1 MLITLVIVTIMVA
14 MVHSSSSRTRQQ
26 RLKKDCQKNLQAIY
40 VGLQIF
46 ANDHAGAFPV
56 VPGARTSEEPLAL
69 LVPRYTI
76 DTAPFICPGSQ
87 DKALPSAEPFAQRRI
102 SYAYLMGWRLAD
114 AREVLMADRMA
125 GVQPKTQG
133 EAVFSTTGKSPGN
146 NHDKYGG
153 NFLFGDGR
161 CEMSSAVAPFVIGG
175 AEGVVLLNPKP

>member
-1 MLITLVIVTIMVA
+1 MLITLVLVTIMVA
-14 MVHSSSSRTRQQ
+14 MLHGSSSRTRQQ
-26 RLKKDCQKNLQAIY
+26 RLKRDCQKNLQAIY

-56 VPGARTSEEPLAL
+56 APGARTSEEPLAL

-102 SYAYLMGWRLAD
+102 SYAYLMGWRLTD

-146 NHDKYGG
+146 NHGKYGG

-161 CEMSSAVAPFVIGG
+161 CEMSSAVTPFAIGG